1 MFKKIKNWITFKLF
15 KWQLKSVLEDGK
27 DYSSLKNNSTKDER
41 ERELYAFLEA
51 NSDRFKALFDYQ
63 AKQQHAHL
71 MMDIKSAYEH
81 YNPIKF
87 REYLE
92 LKMKSVQPKRTLDS
106 IFDSS
111 NKKVKNKNYKKAG
124 KLSDDIEWYLK
135 TDKELRKNH
144 DLSLHL
150 ENEKLNV
157 DIEEIMSILS
167 EHGITKTE
175 K

>member
-1 MFKKIKNWITFKLF
+1 
-15 KWQLKSVLEDGK
+15 
-27 DYSSLKNNSTKDER
+27 
-41 ERELYAFLEA
+41 
-51 NSDRFKALFDYQ
+51 
-63 AKQQHAHL
+63 
-71 MMDIKSAYEH
+71 
-81 YNPIKF
+81 
-87 REYLE
+87 
-92 LKMKSVQPKRTLDS
+92 MKSVQPKRTLDS